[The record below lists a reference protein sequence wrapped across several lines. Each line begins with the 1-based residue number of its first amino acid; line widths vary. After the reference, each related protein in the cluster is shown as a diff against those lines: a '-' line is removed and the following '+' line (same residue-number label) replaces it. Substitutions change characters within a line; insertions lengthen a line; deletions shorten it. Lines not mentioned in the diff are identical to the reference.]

1 MQELYAT
8 VDNFSNAQKK
18 CEKAKCQSDLSSAED
33 NFKRKSYKILK
44 KQKTPSS
51 ESDYEQSDDNSNSIT
66 HYHSD
71 PDSSNKKLAGW
82 SPLKTSINRGEID
95 ETMSPIMVLDK
106 PDKIP
111 HTSTN
116 NIAASKILIETTK
129 SPIIEKNSY
138 GKTSVSP
145 TINSSLQSYV
155 TFLLTDNTFKKS
167 VIHQLLTLKYE
178 MRSMDE
184 KINIILKLAE
194 DEKISSISQETA
206 TFSQFSQF
214 DNESP
219 IKTYDELIEI
229 ESKIASDKTYRSYFV
244 QRLSYVGGK
253 SIAAMV
259 IRIMTMVFNPEL
271 LITFSYNGRCN
282 KERNFADLLINKIIF
297 ESVFKIKKFAA
308 SDNSTNQIEQVI
320 KYVLIQTPFKLKRQ
334 KETTM
339 YTTVMKQ
346 T

>member
-1 MQELYAT
+1 
-8 VDNFSNAQKK
+8 
-18 CEKAKCQSDLSSAED
+18 
-33 NFKRKSYKILK
+33 
-44 KQKTPSS
+44 
-51 ESDYEQSDDNSNSIT
+51 
-66 HYHSD
+66 
-71 PDSSNKKLAGW
+71 
-82 SPLKTSINRGEID
+82 
-95 ETMSPIMVLDK
+95 MSPIMVLDK

-145 TINSSLQSYV
+145 TINSSLQSYGV
-155 TFLLTDNTFKKS
+155 KRSLFPADIGIQDSPKHLFSANTSASKNQTSNNKKNIQDDNTFKKS

>member
-1 MQELYAT
+1 
-8 VDNFSNAQKK
+8 
-18 CEKAKCQSDLSSAED
+18 
-33 NFKRKSYKILK
+33 
-44 KQKTPSS
+44 
-51 ESDYEQSDDNSNSIT
+51 
-66 HYHSD
+66 
-71 PDSSNKKLAGW
+71 
-82 SPLKTSINRGEID
+82 
-95 ETMSPIMVLDK
+95 
-106 PDKIP
+106 
-111 HTSTN
+111 
-116 NIAASKILIETTK
+116 
-129 SPIIEKNSY
+129 
-138 GKTSVSP
+138 
-145 TINSSLQSYV
+145 
-155 TFLLTDNTFKKS
+155 
-167 VIHQLLTLKYE
+167 